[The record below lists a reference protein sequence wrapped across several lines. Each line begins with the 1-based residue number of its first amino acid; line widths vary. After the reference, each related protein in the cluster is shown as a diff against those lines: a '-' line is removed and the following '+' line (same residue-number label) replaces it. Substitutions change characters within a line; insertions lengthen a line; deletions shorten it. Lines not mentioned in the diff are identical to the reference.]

1 MLLTKSTK
9 PECNTTD
16 LKNKRFS
23 KYRRSK
29 KTLEVWKVLCR
40 LIHFFCHHVHM
51 RIPSKRSL
59 ESL

>member
-16 LKNKRFS
+16 LKNKGFS

-40 LIHFFCHHVHM
+40 LIHFFA
-51 RIPSKRSL
+51 ITFI
-59 ESL
+59 